1 MHSWFYTYLIN
12 NKKTDILYIIPSERI
27 DLFQIYFIKK
37 KRKQRTGFTEISSIH
52 TYRFHFVCDRF
63 VPSFI
68 STCCSVCLAS
78 SLGWLCIHLYCCQ
91 FERKEKILFRPF
103 IITTVLSFPFV
114 WQPCIIFS
122 KKKTSDRQVKFIITQ
137 QSLSLFI
144 KHIHLHYEILLRP
157 ADEKERERKERFENF
172 KTKKKENERIKER
185 IKKVTSVPSSNTLS
199 LSSLSFSLLPTNKVA

>member
-1 MHSWFYTYLIN
+1 
-12 NKKTDILYIIPSERI
+12 LYDNRV
-27 DLFQIYFIKK
+27 LFFQ
-37 KRKQRTGFTEISSIH
+37 
-52 TYRFHFVCDRF
+52 
-63 VPSFI
+63 
-68 STCCSVCLAS
+68 
-78 SLGWLCIHLYCCQ
+78 
-91 FERKEKILFRPF
+91 
-103 IITTVLSFPFV
+103 
-114 WQPCIIFS
+114 

-157 ADEKERERKERFENF
+157 ADEKEKERERERKERFENF